1 LIFLYYFLAGRSAYN
16 FGFRKFLPNKNII
29 SEIYRVEF
37 ASIFRMGALAVVTA
51 LAKMLTASFGVI
63 PVAVVGVVFRR
74 ARIAFPV
81 ADLLSM
87 LLTLIWIGIEV

>member
-1 LIFLYYFLAGRSAYN
+1 
-16 FGFRKFLPNKNII
+16 
-29 SEIYRVEF
+29 
-37 ASIFRMGALAVVTA
+37 MGAPAVVMA

-81 ADLLSM
+81 ADLLSR
-87 LLTLIWIGIEV
+87 LLTLIWIGIEF